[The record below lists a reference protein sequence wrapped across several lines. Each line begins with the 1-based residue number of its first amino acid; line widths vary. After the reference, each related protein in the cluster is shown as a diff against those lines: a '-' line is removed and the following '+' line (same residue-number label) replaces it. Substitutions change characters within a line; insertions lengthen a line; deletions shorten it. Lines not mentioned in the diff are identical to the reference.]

1 MRRFFA
7 LSVLLASCAAPG
19 ELSVELG
26 TGEAAFE
33 TMVGEPT
40 LPLVAGPQGGHHV
53 WISLRVAGASSDRV
67 DLTVDVIPLDA
78 ATAPPAREPVRVQLE
93 RRESGDAELVGWPAE
108 LVDPGCAIGE
118 RVAVRASV
126 RDVDGS
132 DGMDERVI
140 VVGAGAHPPAC
151 R

>member
-1 MRRFFA
+1 MRRVLA
-7 LSVLLASCAAPG
+7 LSMLLASCAAPG

-67 DLTVDVIPLDA
+67 DLTVDVTRLEAP
-78 ATAPPAREPVRVQLE
+78 APPAREPVRVQLE
-93 RRESGDAELVGWPAE
+93 QREGGDAELVGWPAE

-132 DGMDERVI
+132 HGTDERMI
-140 VVGAGAHPPAC
+140 VVGGGTHPPAC
-151 R
+151 P